1 MSASTMFLRS
11 LVRPV
16 LSAISCNGTAPK
28 ALLQIEGRSHV
39 ASSLFTSSR
48 LRCDAE
54 EGEPQ
59 AERDPLKDRSK
70 VIPVETSM
78 KYLNSDAYKT
88 TYGTDPVW
96 KKYRRNFKGAFAPR
110 KTRKTC
116 IRKNM
121 LSTGN
126 PCPICRDEYLVLDYR
141 NVELLTQFV
150 SPFNGEILPYQ
161 KTNLCQRRHKEL
173 LVSVEKAR
181 DYGLLTFDVP
191 FREYNYSEYYN
202 PKQESSSSSS
212 ST

>member
-16 LSAISCNGTAPK
+16 LSAISSNGTTSK
-28 ALLQIEGRSHV
+28 TLLQVEGRSHA
-39 ASSLFTSSR
+39 ASSLFTSTR
-48 LRCDAE
+48 LRCEAE

-78 KYLNSDAYKT
+78 KYLKSDAYKT

-96 KKYRRNFKGAFAPR
+96 KRYRRNFKGAFAPR

-121 LSTGN
+121 ISTGN

-141 NVELLTQFV
+141 NVDLLTQFV
-150 SPFNGEILPYQ
+150 SPFNGEILSYQ

-173 LVSVEKAR
+173 LVAVEKSR

-191 FREYNYSEYYN
+191 FRAYDYSDYYT
-202 PKQESSSSSS
+202 PKQESGSSSSS
-212 ST
+212 